1 MKTPHEIASEFG
13 TADLGDVRLNRRL
26 SQVAAVMAEDPARS
40 FPQALS
46 PSELEAAY
54 RLFRNDR
61 VTLDGV
67 VEGHF
72 EETVLRSL
80 ESDDVV
86 VIHDTSEF
94 RFPGETRRN
103 LGTLGTKGQ
112 GFLAH
117 VALVATAQK
126 RDPLGVVHIET
137 WTRTAETVTKKKR
150 RGALTHAEARRSDQ
164 REALRWGRGVVQ
176 VEERLGEHP
185 SVIHL
190 MDSEADDYSLL
201 TTLHQGGFRF
211 VIRACYDRIVE
222 SKEAKQKL
230 YEVGSQTTVIAERQI
245 DASPRKRP
253 VGGNKEKRR
262 AERQGR
268 SAKLSI
274 SAAKLRLRRPKN
286 RAVDDSPQWL
296 PVHVVY
302 VRELE
307 APADVEPIEWTL
319 LTMEPI
325 DDAEALLR
333 VVDLYRTRWLIEEY
347 FKALKTG
354 CAMEARQL
362 ESLETLLVAFGIF
375 VPIAWRLLRMR
386 SLSRHP
392 EPISAQLVLSP
403 LQIALLRQHRRAKL
417 TGEEPT
423 VRDAL
428 MAVARLGGHLKSNGD
443 PGWIILCR
451 GYTSLLNL
459 EEGYLLAR
467 DGPSRCDQS

>member
-1 MKTPHEIASEFG
+1 
-13 TADLGDVRLNRRL
+13 
-26 SQVAAVMAEDPARS
+26 
-40 FPQALS
+40 
-46 PSELEAAY
+46 
-54 RLFRNDR
+54 
-61 VTLDGV
+61 
-67 VEGHF
+67 
-72 EETVLRSL
+72 
-80 ESDDVV
+80 
-86 VIHDTSEF
+86 
-94 RFPGETRRN
+94 
-103 LGTLGTKGQ
+103 
-112 GFLAH
+112 
-117 VALVATAQK
+117 
-126 RDPLGVVHIET
+126 
-137 WTRTAETVTKKKR
+137 
-150 RGALTHAEARRSDQ
+150 
-164 REALRWGRGVVQ
+164 
-176 VEERLGEHP
+176 
-185 SVIHL
+185 
-190 MDSEADDYSLL
+190 
-201 TTLHQGGFRF
+201 
-211 VIRACYDRIVE
+211 
-222 SKEAKQKL
+222 
-230 YEVGSQTTVIAERQI
+230 
-245 DASPRKRP
+245 
-253 VGGNKEKRR
+253 
-262 AERQGR
+262 
-268 SAKLSI
+268 
-274 SAAKLRLRRPKN
+274 
-286 RAVDDSPQWL
+286 
-296 PVHVVY
+296 
-302 VRELE
+302 
-307 APADVEPIEWTL
+307 
-319 LTMEPI
+319 MEPI